1 LTNRQ
6 SENIEDIHQIILDTK
21 IEVFPKLVQGLEFVG
36 FIAAGK
42 NHSIALRSH
51 KRKEKELQMYSWGCG
66 WNGQTGH
73 GIWTNIVNPRLV
85 KC

>member
-1 LTNRQ
+1 
-6 SENIEDIHQIILDTK
+6 
-21 IEVFPKLVQGLEFVG
+21 VG

-42 NHSIALRSH
+42 NHSIAIRSY

-73 GIWTNIVNPRLV
+73 GIWTNVVNPKLL
-85 KC
+85 KCRA